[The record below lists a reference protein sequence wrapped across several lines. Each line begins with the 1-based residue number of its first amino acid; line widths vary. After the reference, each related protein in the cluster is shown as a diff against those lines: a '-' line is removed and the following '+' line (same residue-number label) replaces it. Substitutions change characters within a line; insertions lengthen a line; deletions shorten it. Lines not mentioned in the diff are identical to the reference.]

1 MVLGSVILR
10 ANILVMWIYM
20 WLEVCINFF
29 VILILGPPGAG
40 KSTSAQILS
49 RNHGYV
55 YYEADCFGMFVN
67 PFVDPNV
74 DEPTLAIATQKPLK
88 VSNKYQYLSKFDNM
102 FFSMLEGQTP

>member
-1 MVLGSVILR
+1 M
-10 ANILVMWIYM
+10 
-20 WLEVCINFF
+20 
-29 VILILGPPGAG
+29 ILGPPGAG

-88 VSNKYQYLSKFDNM
+88 VIITSIHLIQGVYAKSTHFYNIDM
-102 FFSMLEGQTP
+102 